1 MFTSSFFAKRFFASV
16 VPSAVLL
23 FMMGCGGMNTP
34 DCGVNG
40 IIVGPATATVD
51 HTAAAPANTQT
62 FSATFQFKANNGCAI
77 SATSALVNSNWITS
91 DPSVHLSA
99 SPTGQVTATC
109 AATAATPVTI
119 TATSADAN
127 MFTAK
132 AALTC
137 N

>member
-1 MFTSSFFAKRFFASV
+1 MFTSRFFAKRFFACAG
-16 VPSAVLL
+16 PSAALL
-23 FMMGCGGMNTP
+23 FVIGCGGMSTP

-40 IIVGPATATVD
+40 ITVGPQTAMID
-51 HTAAAPANTQT
+51 HTAAAPANTQV
-62 FSATFQFKANNGCAI
+62 FSATFQFKANAGCLPV
-77 SATSALVNSNWITS
+77 TSALVSSNWTAS
-91 DPSVHLSA
+91 DPSVHLSQ

-109 AATAATPVTI
+109 TATVASPVTI
-119 TATSADAN
+119 SATSADNN